1 MPKCPNCGLETLR
14 TEDWACQWCSYPLL
28 SSAYKMIP
36 KTDKQLKQERLYEV
50 EPVPESELEP
60 EPESMLESEP
70 EPVLESQRE
79 PIPEPEREVEPV
91 PESKLEPE
99 PESMLES
106 EPEPV
111 LESQREPIPEP
122 EREVEPVPKSEL
134 EPELVAMELTV
145 EELFSAYATDE
156 VAADTKFANKLLR
169 VTGVVI
175 MIDVKDMLDTHYIRL
190 TRAERNLLQNVR
202 CMFDKKHAPMLQ
214 QLVIGQ
220 TVTVQGI
227 YNGSIIEI
235 RMMDCVLV

>member
-1 MPKCPNCGLETLR
+1 MPKCPNCGLKTLR
-14 TEDWACQWCSYPLL
+14 TEDWACQWCGYPLL

-36 KTDKQLKQERLYEV
+36 KTYKQLKQERLYEAK
-50 EPVPESELEP
+50 
-60 EPESMLESEP
+60 
-70 EPVLESQRE
+70 
-79 PIPEPEREVEPV
+79 PI

-111 LESQREPIPEP
+111 LESQQEPIPEP
-122 EREVEPVPKSEL
+122 EREVEPLPESKL

-145 EELFSAYATDE
+145 EELLSAYATDE

-169 VTGVVI
+169 VTGVVT

-190 TRAERNLLQNVR
+190 TRAERNLLQSVR
-202 CMFDKKHAPMLQ
+202 CMFDKKHAPVLQ

-235 RMMDCVLV
+235 RMMDCVLVSLRPITGGNSI

>member
-14 TEDWACQWCSYPLL
+14 TEDWACQWCGYPLL

-36 KTDKQLKQERLYEV
+36 KTYKQLKQERLYEAK
-50 EPVPESELEP
+50 
-60 EPESMLESEP
+60 
-70 EPVLESQRE
+70 
-79 PIPEPEREVEPV
+79 PI

-122 EREVEPVPKSEL
+122 EREVEPVPESKPEPEPESILESEPEPVLESQREPIPEPEREVEPMPESKL

-145 EELFSAYATDE
+145 EELLSAYATDE

-169 VTGVVI
+169 VTGVVA

-190 TRAERNLLQNVR
+190 TRAERNLLQSVR
-202 CMFDKKHAPMLQ
+202 CMFDKKHAPVLQ

>member
-1 MPKCPNCGLETLR
+1 
-14 TEDWACQWCSYPLL
+14 
-28 SSAYKMIP
+28 MIL
-36 KTDKQLKQERLYEV
+36 KTYKQLKQERLYEAK
-50 EPVPESELEP
+50 
-60 EPESMLESEP
+60 
-70 EPVLESQRE
+70 
-79 PIPEPEREVEPV
+79 PI

-122 EREVEPVPKSEL
+122 EREVEPIPESKL
-134 EPELVAMELTV
+134 EPELAAMELTV
-145 EELFSAYATDE
+145 EELLSAYATDE

-169 VTGVVI
+169 VTGVVA

-190 TRAERNLLQNVR
+190 TRAERNLLQSVR
-202 CMFDKKHAPMLQ
+202 CMFDKKHAPVLQ

>member
-14 TEDWACQWCSYPLL
+14 TEDWACQWCGYPLL

-36 KTDKQLKQERLYEV
+36 KTYKQLKQERLYEAK
-50 EPVPESELEP
+50 PIPESKLEP

-99 PESMLES
+99 P
-106 EPEPV
+106 
-111 LESQREPIPEP
+111 
-122 EREVEPVPKSEL
+122 
-134 EPELVAMELTV
+134 VAMELTV
-145 EELFSAYATDE
+145 EELLSAYATDE

-169 VTGVVI
+169 VTGVVT

-190 TRAERNLLQNVR
+190 THAERNLLQSVR
-202 CMFDKKHAPMLQ
+202 CMFDKKHAPVLQ

>member
-14 TEDWACQWCSYPLL
+14 TEDWACQWCGYPLL

-36 KTDKQLKQERLYEV
+36 KTYKQLKQERLYEAK
-50 EPVPESELEP
+50 
-60 EPESMLESEP
+60 
-70 EPVLESQRE
+70 
-79 PIPEPEREVEPV
+79 PI

-122 EREVEPVPKSEL
+122 EREVEPMPESKL
-134 EPELVAMELTV
+134 EPELAAMELTV
-145 EELFSAYATDE
+145 EELLSAYATDE

-169 VTGVVI
+169 VTGVVA

-190 TRAERNLLQNVR
+190 TRAERNLLQSVR
-202 CMFDKKHAPMLQ
+202 CMFDKKHAPVLQ

>member
-14 TEDWACQWCSYPLL
+14 TEDWACQWCGSPLL

-36 KTDKQLKQERLYEV
+36 KTYKQLKQEGLYEAK
-50 EPVPESELEP
+50 PIPESKLEP
-60 EPESMLESEP
+60 EPVAMLESEP

-99 PESMLES
+99 P
-106 EPEPV
+106 
-111 LESQREPIPEP
+111 
-122 EREVEPVPKSEL
+122 
-134 EPELVAMELTV
+134 VAMELTV
-145 EELFSAYATDE
+145 EELLSAYATDG

-169 VTGVVI
+169 VTGVVA

-190 TRAERNLLQNVR
+190 TGAERNLLQSVR
-202 CMFDKKHAPMLQ
+202 CFFDKKHAPVLQ

>member
-91 PESKLEPE
+91 PESK
-99 PESMLES
+99 
-106 EPEPV
+106 
-111 LESQREPIPEP
+111 
-122 EREVEPVPKSEL
+122 L

>member
-14 TEDWACQWCSYPLL
+14 TEDWACQWCGSPLL

-36 KTDKQLKQERLYEV
+36 KTYKQLKQEGLYEAK
-50 EPVPESELEP
+50 PIPESKLEP
-60 EPESMLESEP
+60 EPVAMLESEP

-99 PESMLES
+99 PVAMLES

-122 EREVEPVPKSEL
+122 EREVEPVPESKL
-134 EPELVAMELTV
+134 EPEPVAMELTV
-145 EELFSAYATDE
+145 EELLSAYATDG

-169 VTGVVI
+169 VTGVVA

-190 TRAERNLLQNVR
+190 TGAERNLLQSVR
-202 CMFDKKHAPMLQ
+202 CFFDKKHAPVLQ

>member
-14 TEDWACQWCSYPLL
+14 TEDWACQWCGYPLL

-36 KTDKQLKQERLYEV
+36 KTYEQLKQERLYEAK
-50 EPVPESELEP
+50 PIPESKLEP

-70 EPVLESQRE
+70 EPVLESRRE

-99 PESMLES
+99 P
-106 EPEPV
+106 
-111 LESQREPIPEP
+111 
-122 EREVEPVPKSEL
+122 
-134 EPELVAMELTV
+134 VAMELTV
-145 EELFSAYATDE
+145 EELLSAYATDE
-156 VAADTKFANKLLR
+156 VAADTKFVNKLLR
-169 VTGVVI
+169 VTGVVA

-190 TRAERNLLQNVR
+190 TGAEGNLLQSVR
-202 CMFDKKHAPMLQ
+202 CLFDKKHAPVLQ

-220 TVTVQGI
+220 TITVQGR

>member
-28 SSAYKMIP
+28 SGAYKMIP
-36 KTDKQLKQERLYEV
+36 KTYKQLKQERLYEAK
-50 EPVPESELEP
+50 
-60 EPESMLESEP
+60 
-70 EPVLESQRE
+70 
-79 PIPEPEREVEPV
+79 PI

-122 EREVEPVPKSEL
+122 EREVEPMPESKL
-134 EPELVAMELTV
+134 ESELVAMELTV
-145 EELFSAYATDE
+145 EELLSAYATDE

-169 VTGVVI
+169 VTGVVT

-190 TRAERNLLQNVR
+190 TRAERNLLQSVR
-202 CMFDKKHAPMLQ
+202 CMFDKKHAPVLQ

-235 RMMDCVLV
+235 RMMDCFLV

>member
-14 TEDWACQWCSYPLL
+14 TEDWACQWCGYPLL

-36 KTDKQLKQERLYEV
+36 KTYKQLKQERLYEAK
-50 EPVPESELEP
+50 
-60 EPESMLESEP
+60 
-70 EPVLESQRE
+70 
-79 PIPEPEREVEPV
+79 PI

-122 EREVEPVPKSEL
+122 EREVEPMPESKL

-145 EELFSAYATDE
+145 EELLSAYATDE

-169 VTGVVI
+169 VTGVVA

-190 TRAERNLLQNVR
+190 TRAERNLLQSVR
-202 CMFDKKHAPMLQ
+202 CMFDKKHAPVLQ

>member
-1 MPKCPNCGLETLR
+1 MPKCLNCGLETLR
-14 TEDWACQWCSYPLL
+14 TEDWACQWCGYPLL

-36 KTDKQLKQERLYEV
+36 KTYKQLKQERLYEAK
-50 EPVPESELEP
+50 PIPESKLEP
-60 EPESMLESEP
+60 EPESILETEP

-79 PIPEPEREVEPV
+79 PIPEPEREVEPM
-91 PESKLEPE
+91 PESK
-99 PESMLES
+99 
-106 EPEPV
+106 
-111 LESQREPIPEP
+111 
-122 EREVEPVPKSEL
+122 L

-145 EELFSAYATDE
+145 EELLSAYATDE

-169 VTGVVI
+169 VTGVVA
-175 MIDVKDMLDTHYIRL
+175 MIDIKDMLDTHYIRL
-190 TRAERNLLQNVR
+190 TRAERNLLQSVR
-202 CMFDKKHAPMLQ
+202 CMFDKKHAPVLQ

>member
-14 TEDWACQWCSYPLL
+14 TEDWACQWCGYPLL

-36 KTDKQLKQERLYEV
+36 KTYKQLKQEGLYEAK
-50 EPVPESELEP
+50 PIPESKLEP

-99 PESMLES
+99 P
-106 EPEPV
+106 
-111 LESQREPIPEP
+111 
-122 EREVEPVPKSEL
+122 
-134 EPELVAMELTV
+134 VAMELTV
-145 EELFSAYATDE
+145 EELLSAYATDE
-156 VAADTKFANKLLR
+156 VAADTKFVNKLLR
-169 VTGVVI
+169 VTGVVA

-190 TRAERNLLQNVR
+190 TRAERNLLQSVR
-202 CMFDKKHAPMLQ
+202 CLFDKKHAPVLQ

>member
-14 TEDWACQWCSYPLL
+14 TEDWACQWCGSPLL

-36 KTDKQLKQERLYEV
+36 KTYKQLKQERLYEAK
-50 EPVPESELEP
+50 PIPESKLEP
-60 EPESMLESEP
+60 EPVAMLESEP

-99 PESMLES
+99 P
-106 EPEPV
+106 
-111 LESQREPIPEP
+111 
-122 EREVEPVPKSEL
+122 
-134 EPELVAMELTV
+134 VAMELTV
-145 EELFSAYATDE
+145 EELLSAYATDG

-169 VTGVVI
+169 VTGVVA

-190 TRAERNLLQNVR
+190 TGAERNLLQSVR
-202 CMFDKKHAPMLQ
+202 CLFDKKHAPVLQ

>member
-1 MPKCPNCGLETLR
+1 
-14 TEDWACQWCSYPLL
+14 
-28 SSAYKMIP
+28 MIP
-36 KTDKQLKQERLYEV
+36 KTYKQLKQERLYEAK
-50 EPVPESELEP
+50 PIPESKLEP

-106 EPEPV
+106 KLEPEPESMLESEPEPV

-122 EREVEPVPKSEL
+122 EREVEPMPESKL

-145 EELFSAYATDE
+145 EELLSAYATDE

-169 VTGVVI
+169 VTGVVA

-190 TRAERNLLQNVR
+190 TRAERNLLQSVR
-202 CMFDKKHAPMLQ
+202 CMFDKKHAPVLQ

>member
-14 TEDWACQWCSYPLL
+14 TEDWACQWCGSPLL

-36 KTDKQLKQERLYEV
+36 KTYKQLKQERLYEAK
-50 EPVPESELEP
+50 PIPESKLEP
-60 EPESMLESEP
+60 EPVAMLESEP

-79 PIPEPEREVEPV
+79 PIPEPEQEVEPV

-99 PESMLES
+99 P
-106 EPEPV
+106 
-111 LESQREPIPEP
+111 
-122 EREVEPVPKSEL
+122 
-134 EPELVAMELTV
+134 VAMELTV
-145 EELFSAYATDE
+145 EELLSAYATDG

-169 VTGVVI
+169 VTGVVA

-190 TRAERNLLQNVR
+190 TGAERNLLQSVR
-202 CMFDKKHAPMLQ
+202 CLFDKKHAPVLQ

>member
-14 TEDWACQWCSYPLL
+14 TEDWACQWCGYPLL
-28 SSAYKMIP
+28 SSAYKMIL
-36 KTDKQLKQERLYEV
+36 KTYKQLKQERLYEAK
-50 EPVPESELEP
+50 
-60 EPESMLESEP
+60 
-70 EPVLESQRE
+70 
-79 PIPEPEREVEPV
+79 PI

-122 EREVEPVPKSEL
+122 EREVEPMPESKL

-145 EELFSAYATDE
+145 EELLSAYATDE

-169 VTGVVI
+169 VTGVVA

-190 TRAERNLLQNVR
+190 TRAERNLLQSVR
-202 CMFDKKHAPMLQ
+202 CMFDKKHAPVLQ

-235 RMMDCVLV
+235 RMMDCVLVW

>member
-14 TEDWACQWCSYPLL
+14 TEDWACQWCGYPLL

-36 KTDKQLKQERLYEV
+36 KTYKQLKQERLYEAK
-50 EPVPESELEP
+50 
-60 EPESMLESEP
+60 
-70 EPVLESQRE
+70 
-79 PIPEPEREVEPV
+79 PI

-122 EREVEPVPKSEL
+122 EREVEPMPESKL

-145 EELFSAYATDE
+145 EELLSAYATDE
-156 VAADTKFANKLLR
+156 AAADTKFANKLLR
-169 VTGVVI
+169 VTGVVT

-190 TRAERNLLQNVR
+190 TRAERNLLQSVR
-202 CMFDKKHAPMLQ
+202 CMFDKKHAPVLQ

>member
-14 TEDWACQWCSYPLL
+14 TEDWACQWCGYPLL

-36 KTDKQLKQERLYEV
+36 KTYKQRKQERLYEV
-50 EPVPESELEP
+50 EPIPESKPEP

-99 PESMLES
+99 P
-106 EPEPV
+106 
-111 LESQREPIPEP
+111 
-122 EREVEPVPKSEL
+122 
-134 EPELVAMELTV
+134 VAMELTV
-145 EELFSAYATDE
+145 EELLSAYATDG
-156 VAADTKFANKLLR
+156 VAADTKFVNKLLR
-169 VTGVVI
+169 VTGVVA

-190 TRAERNLLQNVR
+190 TGAEGNLLQSVR
-202 CMFDKKHAPMLQ
+202 CLFDKKHAPVLQ

-220 TVTVQGI
+220 TVTVQGR